1 MPTRTWFPLTPRTV
15 MVTSSPIMTVSPTR
29 RVRMSIFHIL
39 CRSSFR
45 FAAALQVRHQPLLF
59 VLGSVRGKGNKRKYP
74 LEGLR
79 HGVQSVLRRAESP
92 TSPAAPQPPP
102 APKVPR
108 SGARNPDAATPH
120 HAARGRRERR

>member
-45 FAAALQVRHQPLLF
+45 FAVATPARHQPPLF
-59 VLGSVRGKGNKRKYP
+59 VCEAYFRGAYAETGTKENTNDASRAW
-74 LEGLR
+74 LERLR
-79 HGVQSVLRRAESP
+79 HGPRNVLGPIR
-92 TSPAAPQPPP
+92 PQPPSQL
-102 APKVPR
+102 R
-108 SGARNPDAATPH
+108 SRRRCRGPH
-120 HAARGRRERR
+120 EQVHAIR